1 MKPSGLTALFV
12 AFSALA
18 FAQAIPERS
27 LVFVFGP
34 IADEP
39 GKLAAHAALGT
50 AQRWLKI
57 AGATAEIRRPGPGDA
72 QQLSQY
78 MQSKDV
84 ELALLDA
91 ARTGRE
97 NDLMAFLNA
106 LDKATYALARRPGKR
121 LLIAILESPSLST
134 AQSMKGGAAEADS
147 RLRQTIDFCRSNS
160 VNVIV
165 LDPSPPA
172 EKDLGPAL
180 EALAT
185 ATGGALV
192 RDPKA
197 LDTNVIMVVPEEKAP
212 VQVPVAPAAP
222 KGLPVYTRLIRTYPM
237 RVLPGSD
244 LGPMSGLLLVES
256 PLNSL
261 EFQTDDKTSTY
272 LARARVT
279 QIVRDAAGKA
289 VWQQKKEVTLK
300 GARRKLET
308 RRAGNLYYMRELKLP
323 AGQYTIEATVED
335 LIAGKSG
342 IISQPLRASDSLP
355 GFAVS
360 DAVFVKKL
368 DESVD
373 KFEADQPLGYD
384 GTAMAP
390 MLDPVFHANQSFD
403 LQLYFII
410 YPDMRGAKPEISLEI
425 LRDGQAVGRSQLL
438 FKDEI
443 RNTAREGDTMDT
455 KTKGEQKHEFPYLAT
470 ILSTSFDAGAYEA
483 QVTIRQG
490 RQTITRVVPF
500 RVLSAK

>member
-1 MKPSGLTALFV
+1 
-12 AFSALA
+12 
-18 FAQAIPERS
+18 
-27 LVFVFGP
+27 
-34 IADEP
+34 
-39 GKLAAHAALGT
+39 
-50 AQRWLKI
+50 
-57 AGATAEIRRPGPGDA
+57 
-72 QQLSQY
+72 

-97 NDLMAFLNA
+97 SNLMAFLNA
-106 LDKATYALARRPGKR
+106 LDKATYTLARKPGKR
-121 LLIAILESPSLST
+121 LLIAILESPSFST
-134 AQSMKGGAAEADS
+134 AASMKGGAAEADS

-165 LDPSPPA
+165 LNPSPPA
-172 EKDLGPAL
+172 EKDLSPAL

-197 LDTNVIMVVPEEKAP
+197 LDTNVIVVAPEEKAENQPTQP
-212 VQVPVAPAAP
+212 VVLAAP

-256 PLNSL
+256 PLSAL
-261 EFQTDDKTSTY
+261 EFQTDQKGGSY

-279 QIVRDAAGKA
+279 QTVRDAAGKA
-289 VWQQKKEVTLK
+289 VWQQKKEITLK
-300 GARRKLET
+300 GALRKLET
-308 RRAGNLYYMRELKLP
+308 RRAGNLYYMREMKLP
-323 AGQYTIEATVED
+323 GGQYTLEATVED

-342 IISQPLRASDSLP
+342 SISEPLRASDSLP

-360 DAVFVKKL
+360 DALFVKKL

-373 KFEADQPLGYD
+373 KFEADQVLEFNGN
-384 GTAMAP
+384 AVAP

-410 YPDMRGAKPEISLEI
+410 YPDMRGGKPEISLEI
-425 LRDGQAVGRSQLL
+425 LHNGQAVGRSQLP

-443 RNTAREGDTMDT
+443 RYTAREGGTMDS

-470 ILSTSFDAGAYEA
+470 LLSTSFDAGAYEA

-490 RQTITRVVPF
+490 RQTITRIVPF
-500 RVLSAK
+500 RVLDSK